1 MPNFNQEFINKHKDL
16 AAEYVKTK
24 PPLLQD
30 VQEIQAA
37 EKRRS
42 EATDEIMRDVADA
55 EVQRLKGELEQ
66 KVPSLRDD
74 AIKNDLNGLVKYSL
88 DNMFEPDM
96 TPQELTAYIQRR
108 VPTYHFDCSEQHLR
122 EQNKLHE
129 AAKAA
134 VTEYC
139 TDILRP
145 DSLYHAGNKVFSGRS
160 KGELGYFIEKHMSD
174 EQKAELKRLA
184 DEADEISELDKAKVK
199 SPQDTE
205 RVKAHKAAASELH
218 ANVCRKLIEM
228 TTDEQLDKYKHMSM
242 QELLAD
248 KKTYAL
254 FSAYGSLN
262 DSKESIAKSLNPEE
276 TALFHERMLKLQS
289 VYGSLS
295 MKVNALATPLGKMM
309 DVEQLKSITP
319 EQEVLLTDG
328 AEVPPYM
335 KNVNHLIASDPVKD
349 LSFGRG
355 NAFSAATDVMADKFP
370 QFKRQFNTV
379 ATEDARYAKGFKDGF
394 IYWDADGNELKTEQ
408 KAADEALQWKRPI
421 YVTTANNPEADPV
434 LMYID
439 EKGDPHFDDAAV
451 AAFGEAKEPEISP
464 YPNPPAPEEQPGFFG
479 KLWNGLLRG
488 VETVFAFAGADGDSL
503 RTEKMLKY
511 NQYLDAKEMYDKHR
525 SGIEKQQTKNANL
538 RKSANAFDK
547 SKNKITGKMAE
558 KFGFEVKPK
567 EVKAAEQAQKVETA
581 TREKAADTRQKL
593 IEAKADKVLGYV
605 HKTLNDPY
613 DDMFLNEVKGVI
625 GKDTK
630 EATAIST
637 ELLKCSHEQL
647 NQIYMEY
654 GQNSDSEGYTL
665 ENALTKFA
673 TDKGEQD
680 RVNERIADRLE
691 TRAEAGMYIN

>member
-1 MPNFNQEFINKHKDL
+1 MPNFNQQFINNHKDL

-24 PPLLQD
+24 PPLLQA

-37 EKRRS
+37 EKRYD
-42 EATDEIMRDVADA
+42 EATDEMMRDVADV
-55 EVQRLKGELEQ
+55 EVKRLNEELDR
-66 KVPSLRDD
+66 KVPPFRDE
-74 AIKNDLNGLVKYSL
+74 AIKNDLNGLAKYSL

-108 VPTYHFDCSEQHLR
+108 IPTYHFDCGEQHLK
-122 EQNKLHE
+122 EQNELHE

-145 DSLYHAGNKVFSGRS
+145 DSLYHTGQKVFSGRS
-160 KGELGYFIEKHMSD
+160 KGELGYFIEKFMGD
-174 EQKAELKRLA
+174 EQKTELKRLA
-184 DEADEISELDKAKVK
+184 DEADEINALDKSKLK
-199 SPQDTE
+199 SPQEAE
-205 RVKAHKAAASELH
+205 RIKAHKAAASELH

-248 KKTYAL
+248 KSTFAL
-254 FSAYGSLN
+254 FSACGSLN
-262 DSKESIAKSLNPEE
+262 DSKESIANNLSPAE

-289 VYGSLS
+289 VYGSVS
-295 MKVNALATPLGKMM
+295 MKVNALATPLGKML

-319 EQEVLLTDG
+319 EQLALLTDG
-328 AEVPPYM
+328 AEEPPYM
-335 KNVNHLIASDPVKD
+335 KNVNHLIASDPIKD

-355 NAFSAATDVMADKFP
+355 TAFSAATDIMADKFP

-379 ATEDARYAKGFKDGF
+379 ASENARYAYGFDDRF
-394 IYWDADGNELKTEQ
+394 VFWDTDGNELKTEQ
-408 KAADEALQWKRPI
+408 KAADETLQWKRPV

-439 EKGDPHFDDAAV
+439 EKGDPHFDDDAA
-451 AAFGEAKEPEISP
+451 AAFGEAKESEISP
-464 YPNPPAPEEQPGFFG
+464 YPNPPAPEDQPGFFG

-503 RTEKMLKY
+503 RSEKLLKY

-525 SGIEKQQTKNANL
+525 SGIEKQQAKNANL
-538 RKSANAFDK
+538 RKSKNAFDK
-547 SKNKITGKMAE
+547 AKDKITGKMAE

-567 EVKAAEQAQKVETA
+567 EAKAAEQAQKVETA

-593 IEAKADKVLGYV
+593 IQAKADKVLGYV

-613 DDMFLNEVKGVI
+613 DDMFLKEVKGVI

-647 NQIYMEY
+647 NQLYMEY

-673 TDKGEQD
+673 TDKGEQE

-691 TRAEAGMYIN
+691 TRAEAGMHIN